1 MSPLQGSLVDASRAY
16 GEGKAGAMPLTWKC
30 ILKTLAV
37 IFAVAGIWKWSIK
50 LLITAAVGAVTSEA
64 NRPVMVAAFVVI
76 PPVGVAVAL
85 MDAVSGRSSGGL
97 YMTPGDILW
106 PAAVVAT
113 PGLGLCLAAM
123 NVFAPRPQTDGGQVV
138 LQLQN
143 APLQV

>member
-1 MSPLQGSLVDASRAY
+1 
-16 GEGKAGAMPLTWKC
+16 
-30 ILKTLAV
+30 
-37 IFAVAGIWKWSIK
+37 
-50 LLITAAVGAVTSEA
+50 
-64 NRPVMVAAFVVI
+64 
-76 PPVGVAVAL
+76 
-85 MDAVSGRSSGGL
+85 
-97 YMTPGDILW
+97 MTPGDILW